1 MVLRSPHKP
10 LTRTTQDI
18 RLLTFDTTHK
28 APSES
33 NFASPVTAFLS
44 HVPLSASPP
53 PFQAVSYIWGIP
65 SPDEPLPTIHPD
77 YFPKTVT
84 PNLYLIVQ
92 EAVRARNGVVAS
104 GSGEAVVVDWVDTRD
119 VLQLFEWMILSS
131 NIDPKYRLLYELL
144 GDIMFSVVHLEEVL
158 NAFRLILRKGKDYPE
173 KTTLCIVLTHVT
185 TALLQEYGPNVLY
198 HQRGIARRTDGAF
211 PSAPRNPSI
220 SSVNLEGL
228 GGELDFDATD
238 GLPRSLHSTAET
250 IVIGESKLAL
260 FFLQRAVMST
270 VISIGSVFTSVL
282 GQANCRRNSG
292 RSSSDIRNL
301 GMFGASRA
309 LQTARFKSQSLRHS
323 TESTDCTQSLL
334 KAQGERPEFLRCLIA
349 YRAWLEE
356 TLNLPYHPFILHAPV
371 LTSDTNSLHQTHITY
386 SSELQAEAPRA
397 PSLSLPERSEKS
409 QLESPGKESSSP
421 DECTGVEMKDPPLCV
436 KIPDEGM
443 FETFM
448 RMNISLAVSGCDSAP
463 NLQGI
468 DPTHRQPHHI
478 VNLIASLKGL

>member
-10 LTRTTQDI
+10 LNRTTQDI

-28 APSES
+28 APSTS
-33 NFASPVTAFLS
+33 NFASPVVTLFLS

-53 PFQAVSYIWGIP
+53 PFRAVSYIWGIP

-77 YFPKTVT
+77 YFPMTVT

-92 EAVRARNGVVAS
+92 EVVLAQKGVVAC
-104 GSGEAVVVDWVDTRD
+104 GSGEAVVVDWEDTRD
-119 VLQLFEWMILSS
+119 VLQLFEWMILFS

-158 NAFRLILRKGKDYPE
+158 NAYRLILRRGKDYPE
-173 KTTLCIVLTHVT
+173 KTTLSTVLTHLA
-185 TALLQEYGPNVLY
+185 TAVIQEYGPKVLCY
-198 HQRGIARRTDGAF
+198 QRGIARWTDGGL
-211 PSAPRNPSI
+211 PSAPGKPI
-220 SSVNLEGL
+220 IGSVELDGP
-228 GGELDFDATD
+228 GGELDLDATE
-238 GLPRSLHSTAET
+238 GRHWPLNSTAET
-250 IVIGESKLAL
+250 AVIGESKLAL
-260 FFLQRAVMST
+260 FLQRAVMST
-270 VISIGSVFTSVL
+270 VVRVGSGFTTSSVP
-282 GQANCRRNSG
+282 GQEDYRKNSD

-301 GMFGASRA
+301 SMFEP
-309 LQTARFKSQSLRHS
+309 RHS
-323 TESTDCTQSLL
+323 TQSSLVKPNHCTQSLS
-334 KAQGERPEFLRCLIA
+334 KAEGERPDFLRCLIA

-356 TLNLPYHPFILHAPV
+356 TLNLPDHPFILHAPV
-371 LTSDTNSLHQTHITY
+371 LTPDTISLHQTHITY
-386 SSELQAEAPRA
+386 SSELQAEAPRS

-421 DECTGVEMKDPPLCV
+421 DECTGVEMKDPPFCV

-448 RMNISLAVSGCDSAP
+448 RMNISRAVSNFDSAP
-463 NLQGI
+463 SLQGI
-468 DPTHRQPHHI
+468 DPIHRQPHHI